1 MLEAE
6 FLCGEG
12 SIERE
17 IEMACASDLM
27 SDVLAFAQPR
37 SLLLTGLINPQ
48 VVRTVEIA
56 ELAAVC
62 FVRDKQPEP
71 DTVSLAREK
80 GIPLLRTRLPMY
92 ESCGRLRE
100 RGLAGNEFRPRTAG
114 KPVPAAGKGSQ

>member
-1 MLEAE
+1 MTLGQIKEVLEAE

-27 SDVLAFAQPR
+27 SDVLAFARPR

-48 VVRTVEIA
+48 VVRTVEMA

-62 FVRDKQPEP
+62 FV
-71 DTVSLAREK
+71 
-80 GIPLLRTRLPMY
+80 
-92 ESCGRLRE
+92 
-100 RGLAGNEFRPRTAG
+100 
-114 KPVPAAGKGSQ
+114 